1 MEITELDAAVRDLR
15 RQMDAL
21 QGTVRAQGI
30 ILRGKEA
37 PGSGIPTWGARPTY
51 KDSAQDGGG
60 GGGGVF
66 PGPGIDVDGSRVSV
80 DLADDPGLE
89 FDAAGDA
96 GKLRVL
102 PDGTRGLSRDANGVG
117 LDPVGGAKYDVWYVN
132 AGGGVTRGPL
142 KLRA

>member
-21 QGTVRAQGI
+21 QGQVRAQEVL
-30 ILRGKEA
+30 LRGREA
-37 PGSGIPTWGARPTY
+37 PGSGIPTWGARPAH

-117 LDPVGGAKYDVWYVN
+117 LDPVGGAKYDVWYVD

>member
-1 MEITELDAAVRDLR
+1 
-15 RQMDAL
+15 MDAL

-37 PGSGIPTWGARPTY
+37 PGSGIPTWGARPAY

-60 GGGGVF
+60 GGGGVS
-66 PGPGIDVDGSRVSV
+66 PGPGIDVDGSKVGV
-80 DLADDPGLE
+80 DLAADPGLE

-96 GKLRVL
+96 GQLRVL
-102 PDGTRGLSRDANGVG
+102 PDATRGLSLDANGVG
-117 LDPVGGAKYDVWYVN
+117 LNPTGGAKYDVFYVN
-132 AGGGVTRGPL
+132 AAGGITRGPL